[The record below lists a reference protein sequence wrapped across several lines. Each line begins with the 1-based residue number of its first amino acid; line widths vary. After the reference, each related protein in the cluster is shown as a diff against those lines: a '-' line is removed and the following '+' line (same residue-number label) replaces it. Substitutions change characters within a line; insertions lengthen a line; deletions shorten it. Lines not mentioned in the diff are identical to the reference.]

1 MEHKSGSTR
10 TISVTQ
16 PYVYDAS
23 REPAP
28 QYKDYQTA
36 LKRPRRTACRTR
48 INGHKRER
56 RSGACAIIYEA
67 PQFCT
72 KLRQFASCYTT
83 HGAGRCARL
92 ATRSKTGIYR
102 RLYAAAGKE
111 GGGRAVLG
119 HKRDEHVYYMRG
131 TYCGSCAAFKTH
143 EDKECADAR
152 DPLENAA
159 TQTPERQHTRFN
171 HACSAA
177 ISRCIS

>member
-1 MEHKSGSTR
+1 MQWNTR
-10 TISVTQ
+10 AVVRGRFPLHNRTFTTRAGNRRRSIRIIKPRSNGRAAHR
-16 PYVYDAS
+16 VY
-23 REPAP
+23 
-28 QYKDYQTA
+28 
-36 LKRPRRTACRTR
+36 RTR
-48 INGHKRER
+48 ISGHKRER

-92 ATRSKTGIYR
+92 ATRSKTGIYS
-102 RLYAAAGKE
+102 RLSAAAGKE

-143 EDKECADAR
+143 EHKE
-152 DPLENAA
+152 
-159 TQTPERQHTRFN
+159 
-171 HACSAA
+171 
-177 ISRCIS
+177 